1 MYYFT
6 TLKNKHATLQLPLK
20 MNESVHY
27 NTHFKLYPWNE
38 SNTILSYKL
47 QDSELFQNYS
57 VAV

>member
-1 MYYFT
+1 
-6 TLKNKHATLQLPLK
+6 

-47 QDSELFQNYS
+47 QDSELFQNNF